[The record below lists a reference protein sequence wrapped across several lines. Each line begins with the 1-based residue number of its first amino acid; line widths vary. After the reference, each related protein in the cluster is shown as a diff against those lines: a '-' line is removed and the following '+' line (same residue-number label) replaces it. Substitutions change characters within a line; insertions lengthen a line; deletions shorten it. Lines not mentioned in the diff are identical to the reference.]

1 MFSRFLD
8 ETDAKL
14 LAWTLLAKL
23 GVLAIGYAALWVA
36 TGAQP
41 GLLEP
46 WDRWDAPHYT
56 DIAVFGYM
64 ADDPGTLSAPGYQQ
78 VYPGDL
84 DLYIVFFPLFPWLIA
99 AVNAAVRDPVVSAF
113 VVATVASLF
122 VAPVL
127 YRLVKADLGHRI
139 GLWSAGLLLVF
150 PTAFF
155 LHIGYTESLFLA
167 LAFGSLWLA
176 RTNRWWLAG
185 LVALLAAL
193 TRVNGLILVPALL
206 VEAWLQWRAA
216 PADDRRLRVE
226 WLAIAGAGIG
236 FGIYLAI
243 NHVVYGDLLAFT
255 DIQRGHWD
263 KELTW
268 PWVGI
273 ANTLGWFR
281 SENPDSVLMYGGMEL
296 LFAAIGLGATVAT
309 AIWLRPTW
317 AVWMAGNW
325 LLSVSTGFLLST
337 PRYSLAL
344 FGIMVWGAII
354 GERWRVAGWVI
365 AAVSAVAT
373 GYFAWRFGSGQWAF

>member
-1 MFSRFLD
+1 MISRILD
-8 ETDAKL
+8 RTDARL
-14 LAWTLLAKL
+14 LAWTLLTKV
-23 GVLAIGYAALWVA
+23 GVLAIGYAALWVTA
-36 TGAQP
+36 GSGP
-41 GLLEP
+41 GLLDP
-46 WDRWDAPHYT
+46 WHRWDAPHYT

-64 ADDPGTLSAPGYQQ
+64 ANDPGNLSAPGYEQ

-84 DLYIVFFPLFPWLIA
+84 DLYIVFFPLFPWLVTA
-99 AVNAAVRDPVVSAF
+99 MNAVIRDPIVSAF
-113 VVATVASLF
+113 VVATAASLF

-127 YRLVKADLGHRI
+127 YRLVKEDLGHRI

-185 LVALLAAL
+185 LLAALAAL
-193 TRVNGLILVPALL
+193 TRANGLILAPALV
-206 VEAWLQWRAA
+206 VEALLQWRAD
-216 PADDRRLRVE
+216 PDRRLRVE
-226 WLAIAGAGIG
+226 WLAIAGVGIG
-236 FGIYLAI
+236 FGMYLAV
-243 NHVVYGDLLAFT
+243 NQVVYGDPFAFSQ
-255 DIQRGHWD
+255 IQREHWF

-268 PWVGI
+268 PWDGI
-273 ANTLGWFR
+273 AGVLAWFGSR
-281 SENPDSVLMYGGMEL
+281 DPDAVFMYGALEL
-296 LFAAIGLGATVAT
+296 LFIAIGLAATVAT

-325 LLSVSTGFLLST
+325 ILSVSTGFVLSV

-354 GERWRVAGWVI
+354 AERWRIAGCII
-365 AAVSAVAT
+365 AGGSAMAMA
-373 GYFAWRFGSGQWAF
+373 YFAWRFGSGQWAF